1 MYEILTITERDQL
14 EPLGSKEK
22 FWFCDDT
29 RLCKIGRPN
38 TGENW
43 AEKVAYE
50 LAKLVGIPTASYEL
64 AVWQG
69 KQAVVSEKFVSATGR
84 LVHGNE
90 ILAKAIPTYDAT
102 QTYKQKLYKLSTVMA
117 LLDYWQ
123 HKPIVQLPLGYTPLM
138 GEGSHDVVEMYV
150 AYLMFD
156 CWIGNQDRHDQNWG
170 VVLDYTSAEGV
181 DAFLAPSYDHASSLA
196 CRLSDDNRQER
207 LVTRDIKGYSVAAYA
222 ERATTPFYSNDG
234 KQQLKSWQCFEL
246 AVKLSKKRSIVK
258 KWLDKLVSIDTGA
271 IEQILVEVPPSFGM
285 TEITVEFTERYL
297 EANKQVLMSLGSRL

>member
-1 MYEILTITERDQL
+1 MYEVLTITERDQL

-69 KQAVVSEKFVSATGR
+69 KQAVVSEKFVPAKGR

-90 ILAKAIPTYDAT
+90 ILAKAIPTYDAA
-102 QTYKQKLYKLSTVMA
+102 QTYKQKLYKLSTVMVGFDA
-117 LLDYWQ
+117 WQ
-123 HKPIVQLPLGYTPLM
+123 SASLAKLPLGYRPIM
-138 GEGSHDVVEMYV
+138 GEGSHDIVEMYV
-150 AYLMFD
+150 AYLIFD

-170 VVLDYTSAEGV
+170 FVLDYTPAGGGDV
-181 DAFLAPSYDHASSLA
+181 FLAPSYDHASSLA
-196 CRLSDDNRQER
+196 CRMLDEKKKER
-207 LVTRDIKGYSVAAYA
+207 LVTKDKGYSVAAYA
-222 ERATTPFYSNDG
+222 EKATTPFYSSDG
-234 KQQLKSWQCFEL
+234 MQLKSWQCVDL
-246 AVKLSKKRSIVK
+246 AAKRSKKKSIIK
-258 KWLDKLVSIDTGA
+258 KWLERIISIETDEA
-271 IEQILVEVPPSFGM
+271 EKILTKIPTSFGM
-285 TEITVEFTERYL
+285 TEITVEFTKRYL
-297 EANKQVLMSLGSRL
+297 EANKQMLMSLGSRL